1 MAIYCWTGNLHG
13 NYWFSDDRGTTAALN
28 YSKDINK
35 IENVE
40 KYYDEM
46 ATDYEEV
53 VRNWG
58 YNMPETAVNSLVN
71 PAGLS
76 KNRAFQL
83 LDLGCGDGLCG
94 LTLQVKKIEK
104 SQKRIYKT
112 IAITVAYFLCFELPK
127 DENLTYYIFFLM
139 TQKLGYTNG
148 NFIGFDISSQM
159 LAKAADRY
167 CYQILRKVDLLKKLP
182 ISDETFDYLICVGTT
197 TYLGL

>member
-1 MAIYCWTGNLHG
+1 MAIYCWTGNLQG
-13 NYWFSDDRGTTAALN
+13 NYWFSDERGPTAAMN

-35 IENVE
+35 IVNVE

-46 ATDYEEV
+46 ATDYEDV

-71 PAGLS
+71 HAGLS

-104 SQKRIYKT
+104 SQKKNQQYNRNQSGINC
-112 IAITVAYFLCFELPK
+112 VFCVL
-127 DENLTYYIFFLM
+127 
-139 TQKLGYTNG
+139 
-148 NFIGFDISSQM
+148 NF
-159 LAKAADRY
+159 
-167 CYQILRKVDLLKKLP
+167 P
-182 ISDETFDYLICVGTT
+182 
-197 TYLGL
+197 